1 MSFNK
6 ENKVSWEE
14 LAPST
19 QELFKQLQADIITE
33 RTQRI
38 ISDNSLDYEIASLEE
53 ELNAYLDQKY
63 NELENR
69 AGIIETRVGNIFDD
83 QNRLVF
89 PNGDKFWI
97 GWFYG

>member
-1 MSFNK
+1 MSFNE

-38 ISDNSLDYEIASLEE
+38 ISDNSLDHEIASLEE

-69 AGIIETRVGNIFDD
+69 ASIIETRVGNIFDD

-97 GWFYG
+97 G

>member
-1 MSFNK
+1 MSFYK

-38 ISDNSLDYEIASLEE
+38 ISDNSLDHEIASLEE

-97 GWFYG
+97 G

>member
-19 QELFKQLQADIITE
+19 QELFKQLQSQIETE

-38 ISDNSLDYEIASLEE
+38 VGDN
-53 ELNAYLDQKY
+53 NAQRKY
-63 NELENR
+63 
-69 AGIIETRVGNIFDD
+69 F
-83 QNRLVF
+83 
-89 PNGDKFWI
+89 
-97 GWFYG
+97 